1 MRNFTKLLFTG
12 LCLLFFSNLGIAQ
25 KSKTLVSAKVQ
36 PSLKVK
42 DFRTTAQKKIDPEV
56 SSDISQG
63 RGVSVV
69 SGDLTSS
76 QSLASTRKIPVNI
89 KCMVTANL
97 QQSITGAGGE
107 IVSSSEENNNI
118 TALIPAA
125 AIEKIAASNDVKY
138 ISKSSLPAKPVAA
151 KSTRLISNSVSSEA
165 ANAQKNP
172 NQ

>member
-12 LCLLFFSNLGIAQ
+12 LCLLFFSSMGIAQ
-25 KSKTLVSAKVQ
+25 KSKTLVSGKVQ

-63 RGVSVV
+63 RGVS
-69 SGDLTSS
+69 GDLTSS
-76 QSLASTRKIPVNI
+76 QSLANTRRIPVNI